1 LFWEGQQAGEIRLA
15 EEKPCGEASVPP
27 FIAGG
32 FRHFQG
38 GSLARVHA
46 GGVDEGFR
54 LGGNQGGVHGR
65 GWLLQALTAT
75 AGRDS
80 KKFTLF
86 PISTPCF
93 DCCPEKLRRNPDV
106 PLEIPYH
113 PRIIAHMIPAP
124 LARFSLSLAL
134 LTALALPLAGQEASP
149 PPAPPPPGSKT
160 PIPDDVL
167 GDEHVREEFGV
178 NEFTTPSIRKLF
190 DMLSKVGKLKYD
202 ELKRPFTDKTPADRV
217 IVSLGLGTLI
227 ADGFLIVQTEKVD
240 EMEFVGRAM
249 IKYGKA
255 LGAGGRMNKH
265 TQSLFEHSLR
275 GEWDDLKEELARTQ
289 ADVEAEMVML
299 RDVDI
304 AHLISLG
311 GWLRALEMS
320 TKTIAMDYAEEK
332 TRQLTRRDI
341 LEYYLSSLDSLHPSL
356 LKNQNLIDLRKGI
369 EEMMPM
375 VDVPEGKAL
384 THDEI
389 KKLSEKASALSH
401 IITDKMKG

>member
-1 LFWEGQQAGEIRLA
+1 
-15 EEKPCGEASVPP
+15 
-27 FIAGG
+27 
-32 FRHFQG
+32 
-38 GSLARVHA
+38 
-46 GGVDEGFR
+46 
-54 LGGNQGGVHGR
+54 
-65 GWLLQALTAT
+65 
-75 AGRDS
+75 
-80 KKFTLF
+80 
-86 PISTPCF
+86 
-93 DCCPEKLRRNPDV
+93 
-106 PLEIPYH
+106 
-113 PRIIAHMIPAP
+113 M
-124 LARFSLSLAL
+124 
-134 LTALALPLAGQEASP
+134 
-149 PPAPPPPGSKT
+149 

-178 NEFTTPSIRKLF
+178 NDFTTPSIRKLF
-190 DMLSKVGKLKYD
+190 DMLNKVGKLKYD
-202 ELKRPFTDKTPADRV
+202 ELKRPFSDKTPADRV

-311 GWLRALEMS
+311 GWLRALEIS
-320 TKTIAMDYAEEK
+320 TRTIALDYAEEK

-341 LEYYLSSLDSLHPSL
+341 VEYYLGSLDSLHPSL
-356 LKNQNLIDLRKGI
+356 LKNPNLVELRKGI
-369 EEMMPM
+369 QELMPM
-375 VDVPEGKAL
+375 VDLPEGKAL
-384 THDEI
+384 TQDEI
-389 KKLSEKASALSH
+389 NKLSEKASMLSH

>member
-1 LFWEGQQAGEIRLA
+1 MFSG
-15 EEKPCGEASVPP
+15 PP
-27 FIAGG
+27 
-32 FRHFQG
+32 
-38 GSLARVHA
+38 
-46 GGVDEGFR
+46 
-54 LGGNQGGVHGR
+54 
-65 GWLLQALTAT
+65 
-75 AGRDS
+75 
-80 KKFTLF
+80 
-86 PISTPCF
+86 
-93 DCCPEKLRRNPDV
+93 
-106 PLEIPYH
+106 
-113 PRIIAHMIPAP
+113 
-124 LARFSLSLAL
+124 ARFPLLLASIAL
-134 LTALALPLAGQEASP
+134 VMTPLTGQEAP
-149 PPAPPPPGSKT
+149 PPTPPSPGTKT
-160 PIPDDVL
+160 PIPEDVL

-178 NEFTTPSIRKLF
+178 NVFTTPSIRKLF
-190 DMLSKVGKLKYD
+190 DMLNKVGKLKYD
-202 ELKRPFTDKTPADRV
+202 ELKRPFSDKTPADRV

-240 EMEFVGRAM
+240 DMEFVGRAM

-311 GWLRALEMS
+311 GWLRALEIS
-320 TKTIAMDYAEEK
+320 TRTIAMDYAEEK

-341 LEYYLSSLDSLHPSL
+341 VEYYLGSLDSLHPSL
-356 LKNQNLIDLRKGI
+356 LKNPNLIELRKGI
-369 EEMMPM
+369 QELMPM
-375 VDVPEGKAL
+375 VDLPEGKAL

-389 KKLSEKASALSH
+389 KKLSEKATMLSH